1 MGMHVY
7 PIRQTTIALTAALMC
22 LATVTGCTTGAGPLP
37 TTPTSHSGITIT
49 FVSPSATAD
58 IPRPDRV
65 TPEAAKQ
72 LCDMISPKIG
82 EWRDQG
88 STARKAD
95 FNFIVHDW
103 AARNGGLNTQVI
115 ADRTIVDRITTQNC
129 PDTRRQALAALQ
141 IGTLADGLVGFGG

>member
-1 MGMHVY
+1 
-7 PIRQTTIALTAALMC
+7 
-22 LATVTGCTTGAGPLP
+22 
-37 TTPTSHSGITIT
+37 
-49 FVSPSATAD
+49 
-58 IPRPDRV
+58 
-65 TPEAAKQ
+65 
-72 LCDMISPKIG
+72 MISPKIG